1 MFVGSASEE
10 VCIVGFRL
18 EKGYIFS
25 GHLSPDGSLQ
35 FDLQGLKTPI
45 LKNADQNSLSDISSE
60 VFLLDLWYCNSFH
73 H

>member
-1 MFVGSASEE
+1 
-10 VCIVGFRL
+10 
-18 EKGYIFS
+18 
-25 GHLSPDGSLQ
+25 
-35 FDLQGLKTPI
+35 